1 VAFDK
6 NIDLTFSFMKNLFY
20 HYGRLKDSFLKEEII
35 AYPLDYLPVYFSMND
50 DEMSLLKNNL

>member
-1 VAFDK
+1 
-6 NIDLTFSFMKNLFY
+6 MKNLFY

-50 DEMSLLKNNL
+50 DEMSLLKNNLQKYKDYIIELKS